1 MNIDETLEAVIST
14 SRLLVEP
21 IWEVPIDE
29 IEGPLYK
36 AYIAAHPT
44 YNALLV
50 RASVKERLHKAA
62 QALPEGLR
70 LIVRA
75 GHRPLS
81 VQQQLLVMVKD
92 HYIQDNPGASE
103 HMALDFARTYVS
115 DPAIKVPPHCSGS
128 AIDVDVMDLRTGKLV
143 DFGCPV
149 NTDDEI
155 AGLTTTRLSARQ
167 QKNREILQAAML
179 GAGFASFQSE
189 WWHFSY
195 GDKTWAQFYGLEV
208 PTYGLIDG

>member
-21 IWEVPIDE
+21 IWEVPIDK

-36 AYIAAHPT
+36 AYI
-44 YNALLV
+44 
-50 RASVKERLHKAA
+50 
-62 QALPEGLR
+62 
-70 LIVRA
+70 
-75 GHRPLS
+75 
-81 VQQQLLVMVKD
+81 
-92 HYIQDNPGASE
+92 
-103 HMALDFARTYVS
+103 
-115 DPAIKVPPHCSGS
+115 CSGA